1 MTGSAVAII
10 SNIASGSVRKFLK
23 TLVSTGRPRQ
33 EWEEGGYITAF
44 SSLVVQADMI
54 RLNRIMS

>member
-1 MTGSAVAII
+1 MTGSAAAII
-10 SNIASGSVRKFLK
+10 SNIASGNARKFLK

-33 EWEEGGYITAF
+33 EWEEGGYFAAF